1 MSTASQEVKHF
12 LQNSKYNVFIEI
24 LMIMGAG
31 GTGTGADGDL
41 PKAGMI
47 KTVIFFFFL
56 LT

>member
-47 KTVIFFFFL
+47 KTVIFFFFY
-56 LT
+56 